1 MEKFFSVSQT
11 AEMVGMTAETLRHYD
26 RIGLVRPNKTDEWT
40 GYRYYTEQ
48 EVVMLRIVRAL
59 RCMDLPLE
67 ETI

>member
-26 RIGLVRPNKTDEWT
+26 RIRLVRPNRTDEWT

-48 EVVMLRIVRAL
+48 EIVILEIVRAL
-59 RCMDLPLE
+59 R
-67 ETI
+67 